1 MMTIH
6 PKRGIIRKPIRV
18 GMTKNSIHMRKTSL
32 NLILL
37 LGVIAV
43 LSSCSP
49 RIVGVWNVESFETVS
64 QGKEA
69 ISAKNIG
76 TITFSKDGTGAK
88 DLSFTILGVVR
99 EDKMPFNW
107 TLNDNLLTIN
117 GQESDFVKT
126 WIVIENQKKYQK
138 IKSTDG
144 ADQVQT
150 VELRK

>member
-1 MMTIH
+1 
-6 PKRGIIRKPIRV
+6 
-18 GMTKNSIHMRKTSL
+18 MTKINIHMKKTSL
-32 NLILL
+32 NFILL

-43 LSSCSP
+43 FSSCSP

-76 TITFSKDGTGAK
+76 KITFQKDGTGVK
-88 DLSFTILGVVR
+88 DLSFTILGIVK
-99 EDKMPFNW
+99 EDKTPFKW
-107 TLNDNLLTIN
+107 ILNDNLLTIS

-126 WIVIENQKKYQK
+126 WIVVDNQKKYQK

-150 VELRK
+150 VVLRK

>member
-1 MMTIH
+1 MTTH
-6 PKRGIIRKPIRV
+6 QKGGIVRKPYRV
-18 GMTKNSIHMRKTSL
+18 GMTKINIHMKKTSL
-32 NLILL
+32 NFILL

-43 LSSCSP
+43 FSSCSP

-76 TITFSKDGTGAK
+76 KITFQKDGTGVK
-88 DLSFTILGVVR
+88 DLSFTILGIVR